1 MGEVLSGADEMDA
14 AAASPAPAVRV
25 ALAGIAGYGDEY
37 LASLLNDPRAAGIEL
52 VGVADPVPQRCRRLE
67 PLHRR
72 AVPIHPSLES
82 LFASTGPIDLM
93 MIATP
98 IHLHARHTCF
108 ALRHGTN
115 VLCEKPLAAS
125 VDDAVR
131 MAECERAAGPDKF
144 AAIGY
149 QWCFS
154 DAVQALKRDILR
166 GELGRAVRL
175 KSICFFPRA
184 VSYFS
189 RNDWAGRLRTSGGE
203 HVLDSPANNATA
215 HYLQNMLYLLGGTRE
230 TAAMPTTVQ
239 AELYRANDIENY
251 DTAALRATLASG
263 CELLFYTTHAVP
275 ERLGPRCH
283 FEFEH
288 AVVEYDFLE
297 SPRFVARFRNGEVR
311 DYGDPGRDRT
321 QKIWQSIDAVRTGA
335 PVACGIRG
343 ATPHTVA
350 VCAAQRSVP
359 AIAAFPPSARH
370 AHQING
376 ETVICVDGLSD
387 ALNDCFARG
396 ILPAERGGLSWSHA
410 SRPVDC
416 GELLDVAFPPQ
427 SRVAVTTSTPR
438 AAGVYAS

>member
-1 MGEVLSGADEMDA
+1 MNAGS
-14 AAASPAPAVRV
+14 PAVRV

-37 LASLLNDPRAAGIEL
+37 LACLLNDPRAAAVNL
-52 VGVADPVPQRCRRLE
+52 VGVADPAPQRCRRLE
-67 PLHRR
+67 QLRGR
-72 AVPIHPSLES
+72 GVPIHSSLEN
-82 LFASTGPIDLM
+82 LFASAGPIDLV

-98 IHLHARHTCF
+98 IHLHARHTCL
-108 ALRHGTN
+108 ALRRGAS
-115 VLCEKPLAAS
+115 VLCEKPLAATIE
-125 VDDAVR
+125 DAVR
-131 MAECERAAGPDKF
+131 MAECERAAGPEKF
-144 AAIGY
+144 VAIGY

-166 GELGRAVRL
+166 GDFGRAIRL
-175 KSICFFPRA
+175 KTICFFPRA

-189 RNDWAGRLRTSGGE
+189 RNDWAGRLRTSTGE

-215 HYLQNMLYLLGGTRE
+215 HYLHNMLYLLGGTRE
-230 TAAMPTTVQ
+230 TAATPAAVQ

-275 ERLGPRCH
+275 ERLGPRCQ

-288 AVVEYDFLE
+288 AVVEYDFLA
-297 SPRFVARFRNGEVR
+297 SPRFVARFKSGEVR

-335 PVACGIRG
+335 PPACGIRG

-350 VCAAQRSVP
+350 VAAAQRSVP
-359 AIAAFPPSARH
+359 AIAAFPPSVRH

-376 ETVICVDGLSD
+376 ESVMCVDGLGD
-387 ALNDCFARG
+387 ALNECFTRG
-396 ILPAERGGLSWSHA
+396 ILPAERGNLTWSHA
-410 SRPVDC
+410 STPVDC
-416 GELLDVAFPPQ
+416 GELLDVAFPPPH
-427 SRVAVTTSTPR
+427 SRVTVTTSTPR

>member
-1 MGEVLSGADEMDA
+1 MNA
-14 AAASPAPAVRV
+14 AGSPAAAVRV

-37 LASLLNDPRAAGIEL
+37 LASLLNDPRAAGATQL
-52 VGVADPVPQRCRRLE
+52 VGVVDPAPQRCRRLE
-67 PLHRR
+67 QLCLRQ
-72 AVPIHPSLES
+72 VPIHATLES
-82 LFASTGPIDLM
+82 LFAAATPAIDLV

-108 ALRHGTN
+108 ALKHGAS

-125 VDDAVR
+125 IEDAVR

-144 AAIGY
+144 VAIGY

-166 GELGRAVRL
+166 GELGRALRL
-175 KSICFFPRA
+175 KTICFFPRA

-239 AELYRANDIENY
+239 AELYRGNDIENY

-275 ERLGPRCH
+275 ERLGPRCR

-288 AVVEYDFLE
+288 AVVEYDFLQN
-297 SPRFVARFRNGEVR
+297 PRFVARFHNGEVR

-335 PVACGIRG
+335 PPACGIRG
-343 ATPHTVA
+343 ATPHTVT
-350 VCAAQRSVP
+350 VLAAQRSVP
-359 AIAAFPPSARH
+359 AIAAFPQSARH
-370 AHQING
+370 ARQING
-376 ETVICVDGLSD
+376 ETVICIDGLGEG
-387 ALNDCFARG
+387 LNECFARG
-396 ILPAERGGLSWSHA
+396 ILPAEHGHLSWSHA
-410 SRPVDC
+410 SMPVEC
-416 GELLDVAFPPQ
+416 GEALDVAFPPPQ
-427 SRVAVTTSTPR
+427 SRVAVTTAMTTPPR
-438 AAGVYAS
+438 GAGVYAT